1 METKYLSAEISNDPH
16 AVSFGEEMF
25 IIPYEIKEVK
35 RDTEPVYSGQSV
47 KGDNKVL
54 NHGDC

>member
-16 AVSFGEEMF
+16 AVRFGEEMF

-35 RDTEPVYSGQSV
+35 RDTEPVYSGHSV
-47 KGDNKVL
+47 KGDNKV
-54 NHGDC
+54 